1 GTGRLRV
8 PVGLV
13 DKPFDQRRD
22 PLVVDLAAA
31 GGHVAVAGGSQ
42 SGKSTVLRSLIL
54 GLALTHTPREVQFYC
69 LDFGGGTLSQLTG
82 LPHVAG
88 VAARLDTERI
98 SRTVAEVT
106 AVLT

>member
-1 GTGRLRV
+1 MLLGGLTEDPDRGLTASRWAGAGKLRV

-42 SGKSTVLRSLIL
+42 SGKSTVLRSLIMA
-54 GLALTHTPREVQFYC
+54 LALTHTPREVQFYC
-69 LDFGGGTLSQLTG
+69 LDFGGGTLSQPVSYTHL
-82 LPHVAG
+82 
-88 VAARLDTERI
+88 
-98 SRTVAEVT
+98 
-106 AVLT
+106 